1 MGEWEGVQ
9 VGEATWVTEGEEEK
23 ERRGAETGEGRVGGK
38 GREWGKVRRQE
49 GERKIGIVLRASK
62 EKRKNIRKQ
71 RVGRKEEEEE
81 ETRAGS
87 RLDKIW

>member
-38 GREWGKVRRQE
+38 GREWGKIRRQE

-62 EKRKNIRKQ
+62 EKRKKYKKAESGTKGGGG
-71 RVGRKEEEEE
+71 GRDESGVK
-81 ETRAGS
+81 TG
-87 RLDKIW
+87 